1 MKWIMIF
8 LNSVQL
14 RWREGDD
21 DNLPNQSKV
30 FENFADFNSI
40 CHFENQSKKFR
51 MASDMFKIHNNNK
64 TYLISQNIKKCKK
77 M

>member
-8 LNSVQL
+8 LTSVQL

-51 MASDMFKIHNNNK
+51 MASIPNFPTQIGG
-64 TYLISQNIKKCKK
+64 IKLCDFFSVD
-77 M
+77 